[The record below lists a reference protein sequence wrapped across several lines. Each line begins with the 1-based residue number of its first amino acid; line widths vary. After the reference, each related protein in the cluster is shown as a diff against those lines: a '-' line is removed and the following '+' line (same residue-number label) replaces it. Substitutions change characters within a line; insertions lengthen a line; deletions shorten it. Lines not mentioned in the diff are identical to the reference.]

1 MRRPPLTSYTM
12 YALEAT
18 EYAKEHGQF
27 FPFHNGLYRAFW
39 ENGKDLGDLAV
50 IEEVASQ
57 CGLDTAELHHRL
69 ESRHYEEAVMGDF
82 QEATNL
88 GVHGIP
94 AFLIGKYL
102 FTGARPYRDFQAV
115 VERVLTDGEAA

>member
-1 MRRPPLTSYTM
+1 MRRPPLVSYTM

-27 FPFHNGLYRAFW
+27 FPFHDGLYKAYW
-39 ENGKDLGDLAV
+39 EDGKDLGDLAV

-57 CGLDTAELHHRL
+57 CGLDTADLRQRL
-69 ESRHYEEAVMGDF
+69 GSRHYEETVMRDF
-82 QEATNL
+82 QEATNR
-88 GVHGIP
+88 GIHGIP

-102 FTGARPYRDFQAV
+102 FTGARPYQDFQAV
-115 VERVLTDGEAA
+115 VERVLGENGA

>member
-1 MRRPPLTSYTM
+1 MRRPPLISYTM

-27 FPFHNGLYRAFW
+27 FPFHDGLYKAYW

-57 CGLDTAELHHRL
+57 CGLDRAELHHRL

-82 QEATNL
+82 QEATSL

-102 FTGARPYRDFQAV
+102 FTGARPYKDFQAV
-115 VERVLTDGEAA
+115 VERVLTDGDAR